1 MGWSVLQQ
9 KNHGYAVR
17 TYTASGGAASDAG
30 KVAPETKLGK
40 AMLMFD
46 AMMNLTEGFGR
57 ELTGG
62 RLKKAVSTDSAFFI
76 QHAVEHQTSGVR
88 MLALMDSYRG
98 KLKDKDGNVIKNK
111 DGKDANVFDV
121 LIENENGALIVDPR
135 VANFSVLSSRLNFVV
150 YLRRQ
155 TRSRGVLISRTCSV
169 RSLVSWRCCSV
180 TISSHNCVRDLAMVM
195 GIT

>member
-1 MGWSVLQQ
+1 MTALNTPSLNTLQAGNQ
-9 KNHGYAVR
+9 FILDNLMTWEEAWAGCPTAKR
-17 TYTASGGAASDAG
+17 TTGMLPEHIPHPGGAASDAG

-76 QHAVEHQTSGVR
+76 QHAAEHQTSGVR

-98 KLKDKDGNVIKNK
+98 KLKDKDGNVIKNTVK
-111 DGKDANVFDV
+111 T
-121 LIENENGALIVDPR
+121 PM
-135 VANFSVLSSRLNFVV
+135 
-150 YLRRQ
+150 
-155 TRSRGVLISRTCSV
+155 
-169 RSLVSWRCCSV
+169 SL
-180 TISSHNCVRDLAMVM
+180 TY
-195 GIT
+195 